1 MRKKT
6 RDSKSWR
13 IFRVKGIIATAKQ
26 IARETGLVHAEV
38 LVFDANQLLSMIKE
52 NT

>member
-1 MRKKT
+1 MKKKT
-6 RDSKSWR
+6 SKRNWR

-26 IARETGLVHAEV
+26 IAKETEFTAAHV
-38 LVFDANQLLSMIKE
+38 LVDAAEDLYHALKE